1 MNQIRNKMM
10 VLILVSLTFIGCSQ
24 SGFNYNF
31 KKNGNSLLFNDG
43 TKVEFS
49 KNSIQ
54 KDWMERCVSSSYTIF
69 DENSNFGKLF
79 VESVTLDSN
88 CKWRGLA
95 ISAFKNNLEREVGD
109 KNIEVVESIEKKNIS
124 FRTFKVGDSYISLIN
139 IYDVSTEKFI
149 LDYSGKLYT
158 KLISYYDKS
167 YVDKYSSEKRFT
179 KTYNDSL
186 VRKNFFFH
194 YFYKEIEKVDRL

>member
-1 MNQIRNKMM
+1 
-10 VLILVSLTFIGCSQ
+10 
-24 SGFNYNF
+24 
-31 KKNGNSLLFNDG
+31 
-43 TKVEFS
+43 
-49 KNSIQ
+49 
-54 KDWMERCVSSSYTIF
+54 MERCVSSSYTIF